1 MRRVRGPTCATHRAK
16 SSGRC
21 CARDLRPHR
30 SLCRLA
36 IDWTSPPRFA
46 SSWRVRGGYAF
57 RNRRGWRIISSL
69 SSAAEVDANGPSTR
83 DEKSC
88 HASER
93 HADTTANDQVLT
105 PPQIRRLRS
114 GVIRRASD
122 SGGLFLLPLQARHES
137 PEITSRLS
145 PGLTTDEVLELVGPP
160 QRRGQNLFDKKKEY
174 WIYEFVK
181 QQKSKKRSGNASRNG
196 QETVL
201 DSEVQL
207 LFERGKL
214 VNWNVVPIK
223 N

>member
-1 MRRVRGPTCATHRAK
+1 MPT
-16 SSGRC
+16 
-21 CARDLRPHR
+21 L
-30 SLCRLA
+30 
-36 IDWTSPPRFA
+36 
-46 SSWRVRGGYAF
+46 
-57 RNRRGWRIISSL
+57 
-69 SSAAEVDANGPSTR
+69 
-83 DEKSC
+83 
-88 HASER
+88 
-93 HADTTANDQVLT
+93 
-105 PPQIRRLRS
+105 RRL
-114 GVIRRASD
+114 IRFPPIPKAATCVL
-122 SGGLFLLPLQARHES
+122 GLFAILLTLDGCFFFRSKPDPKAQ
-137 PEITSRLS
+137 EITSRLS

-181 QQKSKKRSGNASRNG
+181 QQKKSTQRSGDASRNG

>member
-1 MRRVRGPTCATHRAK
+1 MKRVAMLWSVMPTLRRIV
-16 SSGRC
+16 
-21 CARDLRPHR
+21 L
-30 SLCRLA
+30 
-36 IDWTSPPRFA
+36 
-46 SSWRVRGGYAF
+46 
-57 RNRRGWRIISSL
+57 L
-69 SSAAEVDANGPSTR
+69 SSIPP
-83 DEKSC
+83 
-88 HASER
+88 
-93 HADTTANDQVLT
+93 TATCVL
-105 PPQIRRLRS
+105 
-114 GVIRRASD
+114 
-122 SGGLFLLPLQARHES
+122 GLFAVLLTLEGCFFFRSKPDPKAQ
-137 PEITSRLS
+137 EITSRLS

-181 QQKSKKRSGNASRNG
+181 QPKSKKRSGNASRNG